1 MADLVYLSRGAGLR
15 IAMES
20 LKRLV
25 IASITARKSSRISVV
40 GGDSLSDWACP
51 VSESESEIREV
62 PSLVNSKSRSWSDDA
77 PSP

>member
-1 MADLVYLSRGAGLR
+1 VADLAYLSRGAGLR

-25 IASITARKSSRISVV
+25 IASITDRKSSWISVV
-40 GGDSLSDWACP
+40 GGDSGWGGL
-51 VSESESEIREV
+51 VSESESEIMEV
-62 PSLVNSKSRSWSDDA
+62 PSLLNSKSRSWSDDA